1 MLSKILIAYDASD
14 CSDAALKD
22 LRRAGLPALVQA
34 TIVNVAYSFLPNGEL
49 LENECVSPAAAHMVQ
64 PAQAQARQAIETALA
79 VAEQGAHRVK
89 AEFPDWSVSAQAT
102 AGSPGWAILNMA
114 DSLGVDLIVVG
125 THGHSSAGGRLILGS
140 VSQRVLYEASCS
152 VRVARCFDVRR
163 SGPVRII
170 LGSFDSQDA
179 EAAVD
184 AVAARTWPKGSEARV
199 VTAHPAWKPER
210 QRMLSER
217 LGAAGLSVTD
227 VFTNGEPAKVLINEA
242 ERWPADSIF
251 VGTSDLHGFQHF
263 LHGSVSA
270 AVAARA
276 HCSVEVV
283 RIRS

>member
-1 MLSKILIAYDASD
+1 MLAKILMAYDGSD

-22 LRRAGLPALVQA
+22 LRRAGLPTLVQA
-34 TIVNVAYSFLPNGEL
+34 TVVTVAYTFLPNDEL

-79 VAEQGAHRVK
+79 VAKQGAHRVM
-89 AEFPDWSVSAQAT
+89 AEFPDWSVSAKAT

-114 DSLGVDLIVVG
+114 DSLGVDLIVIG
-125 THGHSSAGGRLILGS
+125 SHDHSSAGGRLILGS

-152 VRVARCFDVRR
+152 VRVARCLDVRR

-170 LGSFDSQDA
+170 LGFFNSQD
-179 EAAVD
+179 EESAVD

-199 VTAHPAWKPER
+199 ITSHPAWKTDR
-210 QRMLSER
+210 QRMASER

-227 VFTNGEPAKVLINEA
+227 VFSKGEPAKALINEA

-251 VGTSDLHGFQHF
+251 VGTRDLHGFQHF
-263 LHGSVSA
+263 LHGSVSS

-283 RIRS
+283 RIKN